1 MKIKSP
7 YLIKPHTK
15 VRLAKISSSDTGDF
29 KSEEAAKASSSIT
42 APPSTDLQD
51 VFYASQAKALLIVLQ
66 GMDTAG
72 KDGTIS
78 HIFSGINPQG
88 CDVAQFKVP
97 TPLEARH
104 DFLWRVHAQVP
115 PRGMIGIFNRSHY
128 EDVLS
133 PRVHKLISSEVAD
146 RRLEDI
152 NEFESFLAD
161 NDVLILKFYLHIS
174 QDEQTRRLQARIDDK
189 RKALEALRCRHPRAP
204 VLAPLHRRLQRHP
217 LRHQPQARSLV
228 RHPLRQQVVPQHRH
242 LHDHRRPHAE
252 PQTQIP
258 ATHRR
263 RLRHQALAE
272 PTQSSP
278 AAKPHTL
285 LTVIITTAAAATAI
299 PNPCR
304 RVGRSCS
311 VHAAS
316 RIVDAG

>member
-7 YLIKPHTK
+7 LLIKPHTK

-29 KSEEAAKASSSIT
+29 KSEESAKAILLKHRGRLD
-42 APPSTDLQD
+42 DLQD

-104 DFLWRVHAQVP
+104 DFLWRVHQQVP
-115 PRGMIGIFNRSHY
+115 PRGLIGIFNRSHY

-133 PRVHKLISSEVAD
+133 PRVHKLISSEVAS
-146 RRLEDI
+146 RRLDDI

-174 QDEQTRRLQARIDDK
+174 KDEQTRRLQSRIDDK
-189 RKALEALRCRHPRAP
+189 KKHWKLSDADIHERQFWPRYMEAYNDILSATSRKHAP
-204 VLAPLHRRLQRHP
+204 WFV
-217 LRHQPQARSLV
+217 
-228 RHPLRQQVVPQHRH
+228 
-242 LHDHRRPHAE
+242 
-252 PQTQIP
+252 IP
-258 ATHRR
+258 ADNKWYRNIAISTIIVE
-263 RLRHQALAE
+263 LLQSLNLKYPQ
-272 PTQSSP
+272 PT
-278 AAKPHTL
+278 
-285 LTVIITTAAAATAI
+285 
-299 PNPCR
+299 
-304 RVGRSCS
+304 
-311 VHAAS
+311 
-316 RIVDAG
+316 VDASSIKL